1 MITLRKGKFG
11 TELRFEGDAD
21 ELKAEIAI
29 VLVNGC
35 VAISEKDNKKDIE
48 DNFAAMLLTSIDMME
63 DKGVR
68 FDSERFKKALDM
80 KKAVNMDDVFKG
92 LEKIFN
98 GIKEGKP
105 NG

>member
-21 ELKAEIAI
+21 ELKAEIAL

-35 VAISEKDNKKDIE
+35 VAISEKGNKEDIE
-48 DNFAAMLLTSIDMME
+48 NNFAVMLLTSIDTME
-63 DKGVR
+63 DYGVR
-68 FDSERFKKALDM
+68 LDTERFKKVLDM
-80 KKAVNMDDVFKG
+80 KKKANMNDVFKG
-92 LEKIFN
+92 LGKIFN
-98 GIKEGKP
+98 ELKEGKP

>member
-11 TELRFEGDAD
+11 TELRFDGDAD

-35 VAISEKDNKKDIE
+35 VAISEKGNKEDIE
-48 DNFAAMLLTSIDMME
+48 NNFAAMLLTSIDMME
-63 DKGVR
+63 DYGVLL
-68 FDSERFKKALDM
+68 DTERFKKVLDM
-80 KKAVNMDDVFKG
+80 KQKVNMNNVFKG

-98 GIKEGKP
+98 KLKEEKP

>member
-11 TELRFEGDAD
+11 TKLRFDGDAD
-21 ELKAEIAI
+21 ELKAEIVL

-35 VAISEKDNKKDIE
+35 VAISEKGNKEDIE
-48 DNFAAMLLTSIDMME
+48 NNFAVMLLTSIDTME
-63 DKGVR
+63 DYGVR
-68 FDSERFKKALDM
+68 LDTERFKKVLDM
-80 KKAVNMDDVFKG
+80 KQKANMNDVFKG

-98 GIKEGKP
+98 ELKEGKP

>member
-21 ELKAEIAI
+21 ELKAEIAL

-35 VAISEKDNKKDIE
+35 VAISEKDNKEDIE
-48 DNFAAMLLTSIDMME
+48 NNFAAMLFTSIDMME
-63 DKGVR
+63 EYGVR
-68 FDSERFKKALDM
+68 LDPERFKKVLDM